1 MPLATAAVA
10 ATAVAAP
17 IATTVSAAAISAP
30 TRRYT
35 MEEEALI
42 ISVLRLRLNGESV
55 AQVAALLEQE
65 GTSVPLSQ
73 VKKACSKAAKRAPA
87 APAAAP
93 AAAPPAPDGAS
104 NEKKEAKKAKAAA
117 AMIKSAESAMLES
130 QRRLKL
136 AKDSDEINAQVPRH
150 AMEGFIQRQTK
161 LAVGGILG
169 PGDAAVLRVSRT
181 PSARDHLREHR
192 TQPVITCARLA
203 PNALRPPPSAHRPPP
218 AARRPP
224 PTAHRPPSPTAPTP
238 PPTTRVCDR

>member
-1 MPLATAAVA
+1 
-10 ATAVAAP
+10 
-17 IATTVSAAAISAP
+17 
-30 TRRYT
+30 
-35 MEEEALI
+35 MEEEARI
-42 ISVLRLRLNGESV
+42 ISGRRLRRKGESV

-181 PSARDHLREHR
+181 PSARDHCESTERSH
-192 TQPVITCARLA
+192 
-203 PNALRPPPSAHRPPP
+203 
-218 AARRPP
+218 
-224 PTAHRPPSPTAPTP
+224 
-238 PPTTRVCDR
+238 

>member
-1 MPLATAAVA
+1 
-10 ATAVAAP
+10 
-17 IATTVSAAAISAP
+17 
-30 TRRYT
+30 

-42 ISVLRLRLNGESV
+42 TRCLALRLNGESV
-55 AQVAALLEQE
+55 AKVAALLEQE

-93 AAAPPAPDGAS
+93 AATPPAPDGAS
-104 NEKKEAKKAKAAA
+104 TEKKEAKKAKAAA
-117 AMIKSAESAMLES
+117 AMIKAAESAMLES

-181 PSARDHLREHR
+181 PSAGERSLGRAR
-192 TQPVITCARLA
+192 TQSARG
-203 PNALRPPPSAHRPPP
+203 
-218 AARRPP
+218 
-224 PTAHRPPSPTAPTP
+224 
-238 PPTTRVCDR
+238 

>member
-1 MPLATAAVA
+1 MD
-10 ATAVAAP
+10 
-17 IATTVSAAAISAP
+17 
-30 TRRYT
+30 
-35 MEEEALI
+35 EEALI
-42 ISVLRLRLNGESV
+42 TSVVRLRLNGESV

-73 VKKACSKAAKRAPA
+73 VKKACSKAAKRTPA

-192 TQPVITCARLA
+192 AQPVITARG
-203 PNALRPPPSAHRPPP
+203 
-218 AARRPP
+218 
-224 PTAHRPPSPTAPTP
+224 
-238 PPTTRVCDR
+238 